1 MIEKVQYTAAEELI
15 GLFTTN
21 KEMYDEGC
29 PDYMNRA
36 RETALEKFKQS
47 GIPSRKHE
55 DYKYTDL
62 RPVFQNDFE
71 VVPRYVEHNVD
82 LHEVFHCDVPKLN
95 THLIIMINGWYY
107 GQNRKIGQLPEG
119 VICSSLQHAAT
130 HHRDIVEKYYNKMAG
145 ESNDPMANLN
155 TTMAK
160 DGLFFYVPDN
170 VTIEAPV
177 QIINLMFGKENTFAA
192 QRNLI
197 IMGKNSEARIVFCD
211 HTLNNNYYILNNLSE
226 SYIGRDARFGFY
238 SVQNQ
243 HNGAVNIT
251 NFFGKIEGNAQLDTD
266 VVTLNGGIVRNN
278 LKVVLN
284 GEHAHANMNGLSFT
298 DNTQHVDNFTAVDHA
313 VPNCTSSQL
322 YKNILDDKSKGAFTG
337 QIHVFR
343 DAQKTE
349 AFQQNNNVLLSENA
363 EMNTKPRLVI
373 DADDV
378 RCSHGATVGRIDEE
392 ALFYLRTRGIGEKEA
407 RLMIMYAF
415 ADEVLSQVG
424 VDVLRERLE
433 ELVDRRLRGELGPCQ
448 NCSFKHGRR

>member
-1 MIEKVQYTAAEELI
+1 MIKKIQYTAAEELVD
-15 GLFTTN
+15 LFTTN
-21 KEMYDEGC
+21 KDIYNEGC
-29 PDYMNRA
+29 PDYMNKA
-36 RETALEKFKQS
+36 REAALEKFRIS

-62 RPVFQNDFE
+62 RPVFEYDFE
-71 VVPRYVEHNVD
+71 VVPRYVEHDVD
-82 LHEVFHCDVPKLN
+82 LHEVFHCDVPQLN
-95 THLIIMINGWYY
+95 THLIILVNGWYY

-119 VICSSLQHAAT
+119 VICSSLQHAAK
-130 HHRDIVEKYYNKMAG
+130 HHYEIVEKYYNKMAG
-145 ESNDPMANLN
+145 ESDDPMANLN
-155 TTMAK
+155 TSMAK

-177 QIINLMFGKENTFAA
+177 QIINIMFGKENTFAA
-192 QRNLI
+192 QRNLF

-211 HTLNNNYYILNNLSE
+211 HTLNDNYYILNNLTE
-226 SYIGRDARFGFY
+226 SYIDRDARFGFY

-251 NFFGKIEGNAQLDTD
+251 NFFGKIESNARLNSDAI
-266 VVTLNGGIVRNN
+266 TLNGGIVRNN
-278 LKVVLN
+278 LKVILN

-298 DNTQHVDNFTAVDHA
+298 DNKQHVDNFTAVDHA

-322 YKNILDDKSKGAFTG
+322 YKNILDDHSKGAFTG
-337 QIHVFR
+337 QISVYQ

-349 AFQQNNNVLLSENA
+349 AFQQNNNVLLSETA
-363 EMNTKPRLVI
+363 EMFTKPRLVI

-415 ADEVLSQVG
+415 ADGVISQVG
-424 VDVLRERLE
+424 VEVLRERLS

-448 NCSFKHGRR
+448 TCSFKHGKR